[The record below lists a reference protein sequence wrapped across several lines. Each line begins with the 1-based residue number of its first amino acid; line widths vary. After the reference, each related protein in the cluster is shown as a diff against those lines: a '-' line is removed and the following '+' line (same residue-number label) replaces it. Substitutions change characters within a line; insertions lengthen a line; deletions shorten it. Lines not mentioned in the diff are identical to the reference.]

1 MTIFY
6 HIGDLEFNAS
16 NPQDLKKELEEYF
29 SWKGLLPEV
38 ELISDYVRVD
48 IDDKKIASA
57 EAKVKLAHDCCNR
70 GNFLSAKK
78 LLQEALEICPL
89 YSDAYRTLAQIHMQE
104 GREEEA
110 VEACSEA
117 LKCDPKNM
125 WALILMGNLELHF
138 RKDMEKARTY
148 YEKALEYYPYNT
160 IALNNIAGAKLG
172 IGDYDGALELFDRV
186 LEKDSG
192 YANAHYGKAACL
204 EHLGRL
210 EEAFEAAR
218 RGSVQGKETPENPG
232 TMREVRKLLVSLARR
247 IAQKGDYMEDAL
259 RIKAE
264 VEAASGV
271 PVELT
276 PDEGLPVLA
285 KMQYHLHHHAD
296 RDVVLYNPGKP
307 FTGHYLIHEM
317 MHLKMMTRNTGAGKG
332 KVVYSD
338 AGSEQRFLNRFSAIL
353 RPLKARLG
361 EERFGQF
368 WKSLFSGLGT
378 RTMNSPLD
386 LFVEDMI
393 FEGYPGI
400 RPVQLMSLLQ
410 QETDNMKADE
420 SVTGSK
426 DIPKV
431 IVDASRVM
439 NLVQSLQ
446 LRDLYGIDMTP
457 GHHPKRND
465 LALAEDLFKEYKAYK
480 DTYQPGDEY
489 ELLEYFAD
497 NLRLQDL
504 LLVRDEP
511 PGRKAPGLDLDSL
524 MEPTDEQKR
533 LEDEF
538 QAAHRDGEDPAQTL
552 MMTMYMMGALE
563 YMDGMPKSEVKKIA
577 YDAAMLGVA
586 GISPDRKGYF
596 LPSVPGREFGGY
608 EMLAWYYASWA
619 LSAPEMV
626 DKLNLP
632 FSHAWKQAV
641 SMWDA
646 KKKNGGGN

>member
-1 MTIFY
+1 MIIFY
-6 HIGDLEFNAS
+6 HIGDLEFNAA
-16 NPQDLKKELEEYF
+16 NPADLKKELEEYF
-29 SWKGLLPEV
+29 SWKGLVPDV

-48 IDDKKIASA
+48 IDDEKIRAA
-57 EAKVKLAHDCCNR
+57 EAKVKLAFDCCNR
-70 GNFLSAKK
+70 GNFLSAKT
-78 LLQEALEICPL
+78 LLKEALEICPL

-104 GREEEA
+104 GREEDA
-110 VEACSEA
+110 VKACSEA

-138 RKDMEKARTY
+138 KKDMEKARTY
-148 YEKALEYYPYNT
+148 YEKVLEYYPHNT
-160 IALNNIAGAKLG
+160 IALNNVAGARLG
-172 IGDYDGALELFDRV
+172 QEDYAGALALFDRV
-186 LEKDSG
+186 LEMDST

-218 RGSVQGKETPENPG
+218 RGCVEGRETPENPG
-232 TMREVRKLLVSLARR
+232 TKRELQKTLVSLARR
-247 IAQKGDYMEDAL
+247 IAEKEDYMEEAL

-264 VEAASGV
+264 IEAESDV

-276 PDEGLPVLA
+276 PDGGLPVLA
-285 KMQYHLHHHAD
+285 KMQYHRHHHAD

-317 MHLKMMTRNTGAGKG
+317 MHLKMMTRNTKAGVG
-332 KVVYSD
+332 KVVCSD
-338 AGSEQRFLNRFSAIL
+338 TGSEQRFRNRFSAVL

-368 WKSLFSGLGT
+368 WKSLFSGLST
-378 RTMNSPLD
+378 RAMNSPLD

-393 FEGYPGI
+393 FEGYPRI
-400 RPVQLMSLLQ
+400 RPVQLLSLLQ
-410 QETDNMKADE
+410 QEMDNIKADE

-431 IVDASRVM
+431 IIDASRVM

-446 LRDLYGIDMTP
+446 LKDLYGVDMTP
-457 GHHPKRND
+457 GHHPRRND
-465 LALAEDLFKEYKAYK
+465 LALAEELLKEYKAYK
-480 DTYQPGDEY
+480 DTYKPGDEY

-504 LLVRDEP
+504 LLIRDEP
-511 PGRKAPGLDLDSL
+511 SGRKAPGLDLDSL

-538 QAAHRDGEDPAQTL
+538 QAAHKDGEDPAQTL
-552 MMTMYMMGALE
+552 MMSMYMMGALE
-563 YMDGMPKSEVKKIA
+563 YMDGMPKAEVKKIA

-586 GISPDRKGYF
+586 GISPNKKGYF

-608 EMLAWYYASWA
+608 ELLAWYYASWA

-632 FSHAWKQAV
+632 FSTAWEQAV
-641 SMWDA
+641 SMFEL
-646 KKKNGGGN
+646 KKKNRGGN